1 MKAKDLRAKDEAAL
15 KTELNDLLQAHF
27 KLRVQKATQQL
38 TNTNQLRHRP
48 RPHGSLSEGV
58 REMTEN
64 NVETKALSRTLIGTV
79 TSDKMDKTVTVLV
92 ERRVKHPLYGKYIV
106 ENKKYHAHDESN
118 SCGMGDKVEIAESRP
133 MSKTKSWKVTRIVE
147 KAVII

>member
-1 MKAKDLRAKDEAAL
+1 
-15 KTELNDLLQAHF
+15 
-27 KLRVQKATQQL
+27 
-38 TNTNQLRHRP
+38 
-48 RPHGSLSEGV
+48 
-58 REMTEN
+58 MTEN

-106 ENKKYHAHDESN
+106 ENKKYHAHDENN